1 MNAGQKQ
8 SRLAGSTK
16 NRMPNAEVVGEVPS
30 VEFGVT
36 VTVRRQNEL
45 PSIEEQCDLKPGERT
60 YMTRQELAEKHGAD
74 PADIAKVEEFARE
87 NGLRVTNS
95 NADQRTVTL
104 SGTADAY
111 SKAFGVELKMYKSG
125 EVAYRGREGDIL
137 IPENL
142 QGIVTSVTGLDN
154 RPR

>member
-16 NRMPNAEVVGEVPS
+16 NRVPNAKVVGKVPS
-30 VEFGVT
+30 VEFQVT
-36 VTVRRQNEL
+36 VTIRRQNEL
-45 PSIEEQCDLKPGERT
+45 PSIEEQNKQKPGERT
-60 YMTRQELAEKHGAD
+60 YMTRQEHAEKHGAD

-95 NADQRTVTL
+95 NASQRTVTL

-111 SKAFGVELKMYKSG
+111 SQERWPIAAERATF
-125 EVAYRGREGDIL
+125 
-137 IPENL
+137 
-142 QGIVTSVTGLDN
+142 
-154 RPR
+154 